1 MYIRGILICIYVALV
16 NNEKV
21 LLEQTILNII
31 YIYIYILYLR
41 EGWILKPIKSFQINF
56 GLKLGGGYNFFGL
69 KPAQNFL
76 D

>member
-31 YIYIYILYLR
+31 YIYIYIYIIFKRRLD
-41 EGWILKPIKSFQINF
+41 IK
-56 GLKLGGGYNFFGL
+56 
-69 KPAQNFL
+69 AH
-76 D
+76 